1 MNILLASKV
10 HHEAVLEMRRDH
22 HVACAWEDGVGT
34 LDELVRDAEIL
45 VFRSGVQITAK
56 LMASAPNLRLL
67 IRAGSGLDNL
77 DLDYVQRRGLEL
89 QRIPEPGARAVA
101 ELAIGLMVAL
111 ARQVLPADM
120 GLRKGRW
127 LKQEIEGYLLQ
138 NKTLGI
144 VGSGNIGTTVGVL
157 ARAIGMDVVACVECP
172 DRSRV
177 QQLAEKGIQL
187 TDFKSVLQH
196 SDFLSLHV
204 PLKDSTRHLLSQQE
218 FSEMKSGAYLVNLAR
233 GGVVN
238 EEALYHALIADYG
251 LAGAALDVHA
261 LEGEGQVSPLAALH
275 NVILTPHIGA
285 ATVDTQRQIGRRIM
299 ALVATKNESL
309 KPAENTPGRCDD
321 GYQDKT
327 A

>member
-1 MNILLASKV
+1 MNILLASKI
-10 HHEAVLEMRRDH
+10 HHEAVLEMRQVH
-22 HVACAWEDGVGT
+22 NVICAWEDGAGP
-34 LDELVRDAEIL
+34 LDELVRDAEVL

-77 DLDYVQRRGLEL
+77 DLHYVQQRGLEL
-89 QRIPEPGARAVA
+89 KRIPEPGARAVA

-111 ARQVLPADM
+111 ARQILPADM
-120 GLRKGRW
+120 ELRKGHW

-157 ARAIGMDVVACVECP
+157 ASAMGMDVIACVEHP
-172 DRSRV
+172 DHQRA
-177 QQLAEKGIQL
+177 QGLAEKGIQL
-187 TDFKSVLQH
+187 KDLNSVLME
-196 SDFLSLHV
+196 SDFLSVHV
-204 PLKDSTRHLLSQQE
+204 PLKDSTRLLLSQKE
-218 FSEMKSGAYLVNLAR
+218 LVGMKPGAYLINLAR
-233 GGVVN
+233 GGVVDEN
-238 EEALYHALIADYG
+238 ALYQSLIADDG

-261 LEGEGQVSPLAALH
+261 FEGEGQVSPLAVLS

-285 ATVDTQRQIGRRIM
+285 TTVDTQYQIGRRIM
-299 ALVATKNESL
+299 ALVATEIESL
-309 KPAENTPGRCDD
+309 NPDENTPRRCDD
-321 GYQDKT
+321 GYQVKT